1 MDRAFEWEMK
11 TGNCY
16 LMIWWI
22 LFSGN
27 LGQDFWSG
35 SLGVFLTLMI
45 SLLPPT
51 FLDPFYFPA
60 ERSGA
65 DVSKNCL
72 ELSDLRRSKNGRDT
86 LTFPRL
92 KTFLI
97 SFNSIKNLENCKLIV
112 RWEQQSFVWAN
123 NLCKITSISGTLSSE
138 SIVVGHAVTIRG
150 GGLGQALL
158 DKWAWCFISTVL
170 CKIPGIRLLKNS

>member
-1 MDRAFEWEMK
+1 M
-11 TGNCY
+11 N
-16 LMIWWI
+16 I
-22 LFSGN
+22 FSGN

-60 ERSGA
+60 ERSGGA

-138 SIVVGHAVTIRG
+138 SIVGHAVTIRR

-170 CKIPGIRLLKNS
+170 CKIPGIRLFFKKSWLFPTFNHRIISK